1 MNNPIFTP
9 KQYKSKLDVME
20 TEIAIKK
27 IKDCFENCFA
37 EVLHVT
43 KISAPMIL
51 KQGKGL
57 NDNLNGVERTV
68 SFDALDLDNSTVEI
82 VQSLAKWKRV
92 ALARY
97 GFSENEG
104 IYTDM
109 RAIRRD
115 EILDNLHSLYV
126 DQWDWEKVIA
136 KDQRNLYTLK
146 TEVLKIY
153 DVMKATESFIKKL
166 YPVLTPMLPE
176 EINFITTKEL
186 EALYP
191 HYSPKERED
200 IIAKKYGAVFIM
212 QIGGELPSGQKHD
225 GRSPDYDDWELNGD
239 MIFWYPV
246 LEKAIEI
253 SSMGIRVDESS
264 LLYQLKAARKE
275 SRKSLEYHQLVLD
288 GRLPYTIGG
297 GIGQSR
303 LCMFLLGKS
312 HIGEVQS
319 SVWDDQ
325 VIKDCKKNN
334 IHLL

>member
-1 MNNPIFTP
+1 M
-9 KQYKSKLDVME
+9 
-20 TEIAIKK
+20 
-27 IKDCFENCFA
+27 
-37 EVLHVT
+37 
-43 KISAPMIL
+43 
-51 KQGKGL
+51 
-57 NDNLNGVERTV
+57 
-68 SFDALDLDNSTVEI
+68 
-82 VQSLAKWKRV
+82 
-92 ALARY
+92 
-97 GFSENEG
+97 
-104 IYTDM
+104 
-109 RAIRRD
+109 
-115 EILDNLHSLYV
+115 

-153 DVMKATESFIKKL
+153 EVMKATESFIKKL

-176 EINFITTKEL
+176 KIYFITTKEL

-225 GRSPDYDDWELNGD
+225 SRSPDYDDWELNGD
-239 MIFWYPV
+239 MIFWYPI

-275 SRKSLEYHQLVLD
+275 NRKSLEYHQLVLA
-288 GRLPYTIGG
+288 GKLPYTIGG

-303 LCMFLLGKS
+303 LFMFLLEKS

-334 IHLL
+334 IYLL